1 MDSLLLARWQF
12 GITSAYH
19 FVFVPLVIGTALL
32 TAVLQTMWLRSGEER
47 HLLATRFWGELFL
60 IGFALGSAT
69 GIVQEFQLGLSW
81 SGHFRFVG
89 DGFGAQS
96 ATAGLLAFFLES
108 TVLGLWIFGWN
119 RLPRGVHTACIWLA
133 ASVVTLS
140 AYFVTA
146 TDGPLRRPASRPAD
160 PGRGLA
166 RLTGA
171 WAELGDPV
179 RLAAF
184 AHVLAAALLIAGA
197 LLVAGSAWHLSR
209 DQYHATMAASLRVGL
224 WSALLGGA
232 GTAIAGV
239 FDAGSTENQRP
250 DKAAIAGAL
259 RHAGSRAAHA
269 SFAVMIG
276 FGLLAVLTA
285 LFGLWHTRTAAGDG
299 GRARFHLVATRV
311 VPLLPLGAG
320 IGWILTETGRRPRA
334 VHGVLDAARAA
345 DLPGIGADRTWTFL
359 TVLTLLYA
367 LLAVVE
373 VGLLLR
379 TARRGPIAAPAWDGE
394 AGAPEPE
401 LGFAY

>member
-19 FVFVPLVIGTALL
+19 FLFVPLVIGTALL

-47 HLLATRFWGELFL
+47 HLLATKFWGELFL

-69 GIVQEFQLGLSW
+69 GIVQEFQLGISW
-81 SGHFRFVG
+81 SEHFRFVG

-133 ASVVTLS
+133 AFVVTLS

-146 TDGPLRRPASRPAD
+146 ADGPPPQPASGSAD
-160 PGRGLA
+160 HGHGLA

-171 WAELGDPV
+171 WTELGDCA

-184 AHVLAAALLIAGA
+184 AHVFAAALLIAGA

-209 DQYHATMAASLRVGL
+209 HQHRATMLVSLRVGL
-224 WSALLGGA
+224 CSTLLGGT

-239 FDAGSTENQRP
+239 FDARPGHPGSPATTP
-250 DKAAIAGAL
+250 
-259 RHAGSRAAHA
+259 S
-269 SFAVMIG
+269 SAVMIG
-276 FGLLAVLTA
+276 FGLLAMLTA
-285 LFGLWHTRTAAGDG
+285 VFGLWHTRTATGGG
-299 GRARFHLVATRV
+299 GRDRFHLVAVRT
-311 VPLLPLGAG
+311 VPFLPLGAG
-320 IGWILTETGRRPRA
+320 TGWIFTETGRRPQA
-334 VHGVLDAARAA
+334 VHGALDTARAA
-345 DLPGIGADRTWTFL
+345 VPDIGADRTWTFL
-359 TVLTLLYA
+359 IVLTLLYA
-367 LLAVVE
+367 LLAAVE

-394 AGAPEPE
+394 AGGPEPE